1 MVFIFQTP
9 FADMG
14 KKYRFRVVYS
24 PPDGPKVKRSW
35 DFDWTP

>member
-1 MVFIFQTP
+1 MVFVFQAP
-9 FADMG
+9 FGDLG

-24 PPDGPKVKRSW
+24 PPEGPKVKRSW